1 MDKKER
7 YERYKYLQ
15 GLSAWEI
22 ASFLDQDNIVVVND
36 GPSGLRKP
44 VCQEFNKQDETIVTV
59 CLPTPSSL
67 ASSFDK
73 ELCYKNGSLL
83 AKECLVNKTNI
94 LLAPGVNIKSYVLC
108 GRNFEY
114 FSEDPYLAG
123 ILASNYINGIEDNG
137 VGTCVK
143 HFACN
148 SQEHARTINSSELSL
163 RALNEIYLRVFKY
176 VFKYSNPTSV
186 MTSYNRINGEYVNE
200 SEYLI
205 QTKLR
210 KEYNYQGLIMSD
222 WCAVSNR
229 WKTISCGLD
238 IEMPVSHMT
247 NEYIDREYNKTFN
260 DEDLINRD
268 NEIYNSLKKFKNF
281 KPLDYLDLDEL
292 HKEAVNIANKTVVLV
307 KNDNNYFPLNTNNKV
322 LVLGYFANHNRF
334 VGGGSGWV
342 NAYKPK
348 TFLEVLN
355 SNNIQYDFLECYDED
370 KLLIDINTLKEYKGK
385 YDKVI
390 LFLGQYQKD
399 ETEGSDRLSLNLAK
413 EQIET
418 LNIVK
423 EVFDEFGSVVVSG
436 SVVNIKDI
444 YNASK
449 STLIT
454 YLAGEGQNEA
464 IFNNLF
470 GLNNPSG
477 RLPETWI
484 ESIYQNPINEE
495 YLRRDIYYTY
505 HYDDIYVGYR
515 YYDLNKNGFM
525 LPFGYGLSYSSF
537 TYANYKYEVEK
548 DIIRVSLDVTN
559 NSNIDGEDVIQIY
572 VGKKDSNIYRP
583 LKELKAF
590 TKVFVKA
597 NETKRVEIE
606 VEIDNLKSYR
616 DASDSFE
623 LEDGNYEIYIAKNA
637 NEIINE
643 SIVTLEG
650 VTFEVIN
657 KPKELVKKE
666 LPSCYTVDSPAGLL
680 FDNELFK
687 TYVRENNL
695 PIDINDFEE
704 RKWYLDSRTLRG
716 TINDYEFNIT
726 FEQLEGLIDYLN
738 KHDKDIKKC
747 VNFDDYVGKH
757 IKLLKW

>member
-238 IEMPVSHMT
+238 IEMPVSHMI

-515 YYDLNKNGFM
+515 YYDLNKKGFM

-537 TYANYKYEVEK
+537 TYANYKYELEK

-597 NETKRVEIE
+597 NETKRVEVE

-623 LEDGNYEIYIAKNA
+623 LEEGNYEIYIAKNA

-650 VTFEVIN
+650 VTFEVIS

>member
-537 TYANYKYEVEK
+537 TYANYKYELEK

-597 NETKRVEIE
+597 NETKRVEVE

-623 LEDGNYEIYIAKNA
+623 LEEGNYEIYIAKNA
-637 NEIINE
+637 NEIIND
-643 SIVTLEG
+643 SIVILEG
-650 VTFEVIN
+650 VTFEVIS

-738 KHDKDIKKC
+738 RHDKDIKKC

>member
-22 ASFLDQDNIVVVND
+22 ASFSDQDNIVVVND

-260 DEDLINRD
+260 DQDLINRD

-537 TYANYKYEVEK
+537 TYSNYKYEVEK
-548 DIIRVSLDVTN
+548 DIIRVSLDVIN

-597 NETKRVEIE
+597 NETKRVEVE

-623 LEDGNYEIYIAKNA
+623 LEEGNYEIYIAKNA

-650 VTFEVIN
+650 VTFEVIS

-666 LPSCYTVDSPAGLL
+666 LPSCYTVDSPVGLL

>member
-73 ELCYKNGSLL
+73 ELCYKNGTLL

-597 NETKRVEIE
+597 NETKRVEVE

-623 LEDGNYEIYIAKNA
+623 LEEGNYEIYIAKNA

-650 VTFEVIN
+650 VTFEVIS

-738 KHDKDIKKC
+738 KHDKNIKKC

>member
-94 LLAPGVNIKSYVLC
+94 LLAPGVNIKSYILC

-537 TYANYKYEVEK
+537 TYSNYKYEVEK
-548 DIIRVSLDVTN
+548 DIIIVSLDVTN

-597 NETKRVEIE
+597 NETKRVEVE

-616 DASDSFE
+616 DAKDSFE
-623 LEDGNYEIYIAKNA
+623 LEEGDYEIYIAKNA

-650 VTFEVIN
+650 VTFEVIS

-738 KHDKDIKKC
+738 KHDKNIKKC